1 MPTPTISTMN
11 ELGLILAFG
20 CALVSSVSL
29 LCKYRGANH
38 APDVVF
44 SSPLRSASA
53 LFRSGW
59 WTMGFGLASLAWC
72 LHMAALSMAPLS
84 LVQAVI
90 AGGLALLALPARRWF
105 GISIGPREMIG
116 LGLSAAGL
124 AFLALTAGQ
133 GTDGAG
139 STFDEPSMLA
149 FEASAIAL
157 GGALMLS
164 SSHPRI
170 AARLNWFLLAA
181 AAGVLLGV
189 ANVALKTLAET
200 VPGSPA
206 SVLSP
211 LTLVA
216 VVAGAGTFLAFARAL
231 QLGDAV
237 AVIVVSSAATTLSAV
252 IGGILV
258 YSDPLGSDPMAIIA
272 RSSAFLAVIAAA
284 ALLPMVPADR
294 AEPAA
299 RTA

>member
-1 MPTPTISTMN
+1 MS
-11 ELGLILAFG
+11 ELGLILALG
-20 CALVSSVSL
+20 CALISGVSL
-29 LCKYRGANH
+29 LCKHRGANR

-59 WTMGFGLASLAWC
+59 WSIGFGLAALAWGF
-72 LHMAALSMAPLS
+72 HMAALSMAPLS

-90 AGGLALLALPARRWF
+90 AGGLAMLALPARRWF
-105 GISIGPREMIG
+105 GISIGPREVLG

-133 GTDGAG
+133 GGSGAG
-139 STFDEPSMLA
+139 STFSEPSMLA
-149 FEASAIAL
+149 FEAGAVGL

-170 AARLNWFLLAA
+170 AARLDWFLLAA

-189 ANVALKTLAET
+189 ANVALKALAET

-206 SVLSP
+206 SIASP

-216 VVAGAGTFLAFARAL
+216 VLGGVGTFLAFARSL

-237 AVIVVSSAATTLSAV
+237 AVIVVSSVTTTLAAV
-252 IGGILV
+252 IGGVLV
-258 YSDPLGSDPMAIIA
+258 YGDPIGSDPGAVVA
-272 RSSAFLAVIAAA
+272 RSTAFVAVIAAA
-284 ALLPMVPADR
+284 ALLPMVPSAERVAPAPQR
-294 AEPAA
+294 A
-299 RTA
+299 